1 MIRTSRARP
10 WLIAALACAAVF
22 LAVGLDLSTGGRWL
36 GTFDVAVAGWLREW
50 RTPET
55 TLRAID
61 LTALGSSSVVTLV
74 TLVCCALFALR
85 RDAWAVLHI
94 AVASAGAG
102 VLMQLIK
109 RYFERP
115 RPADLPPL
123 AQSLGSSF
131 PSGHTLMATALY
143 LTFAVLA
150 CRVFRRRRERAAVFG
165 IAVLVIALVGA
176 TRVYLGVHH
185 PSDVVAGAAVGSA
198 WACLLAAAVPRRR
211 SREPEGPPSL
221 SPSRTVARRPP
232 A

>member
-1 MIRTSRARP
+1 MIRASRARP

-22 LAVGLDLSTGGRWL
+22 LAVGFELRTGGRWL
-36 GTFDVAVAGWLREW
+36 GAFDAAVAGWLREW

-85 RDAWAVLHI
+85 RDAWAVVHI

-102 VLMQLIK
+102 VLTELIK
-109 RYFERP
+109 RYVERP

-165 IAVLVIALVGA
+165 IALLVIAVVGA

-198 WACLLAAAVPRRR
+198 WACLLAAAI
-211 SREPEGPPSL
+211 GHPS
-221 SPSRTVARRPP
+221 ARD
-232 A
+232 

>member
-1 MIRTSRARP
+1 MIRTGRARR
-10 WLIAALACAAVF
+10 WWTAALACAVVF
-22 LAVGLDLSTGGRWL
+22 LAIGLDLRTGGGWL
-36 GTFDVAVAGWLREW
+36 GAFDVAAAGWLRAW
-50 RTPET
+50 RTPDT

-85 RDAWAVLHI
+85 RDAWAVVHI

-102 VLMQLIK
+102 VLTELIK

-150 CRVFRRRRERAAVFG
+150 CRVFRRRRERVAVFV
-165 IAVLVIALVGA
+165 IALLVIALVGA

-185 PSDVVAGAAVGSA
+185 PSDVLAGAAVGSA
-198 WACLLAAAVPRRR
+198 WACLLAAAT
-211 SREPEGPPSL
+211 GNPST
-221 SPSRTVARRPP
+221 RD
-232 A
+232 